1 MPKLLSGGKIFVARM
16 FEDEDTARPQ
26 NFAVEHH
33 PDDLLARR
41 QIVGRIRENQVELF
55 GAAFQ
60 VEKNVRFDGVEV
72 FDSELPGGPADEIVV
87 YGIDLDRG
95 YAASSAR
102 CEFVTDGTRAGEEV
116 QHVAL
121 LEIQQIAEDV
131 EEVLLGEIGRRPRP
145 QVAGRVDGPAL
156 VFSAYYSHTICL
168 KYPPSFRFNARPSP
182 LPMRSV

>member
-116 QHVAL
+116 QHVGPFVID
-121 LEIQQIAEDV
+121 EVVQHV
-131 EEVLLGEIGRRPRP
+131 EQVFFRKIRR
-145 QVAGRVDGPAL
+145 GP
-156 VFSAYYSHTICL
+156 C
-168 KYPPSFRFNARPSP
+168 P
-182 LPMRSV
+182 